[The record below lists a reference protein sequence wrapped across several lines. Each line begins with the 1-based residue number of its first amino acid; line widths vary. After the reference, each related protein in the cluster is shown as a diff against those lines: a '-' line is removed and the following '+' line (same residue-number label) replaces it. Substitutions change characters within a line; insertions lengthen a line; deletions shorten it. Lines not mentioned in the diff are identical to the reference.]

1 MKSRRARALAF
12 LAAAACA
19 AQSAQAQTAVDW
31 TAAEAAFKAN
41 RASGNSPPKGKA
53 AAKCAGY
60 WMMHGAALVRG
71 EFPKAALDA
80 LDPEL
85 TSREEAGINAIVF
98 SRLAS
103 NLLRDYEKAKK
114 EAQALIPRVIN
125 AERAAIRD
133 YFGQLGRCSFGP

>member
-1 MKSRRARALAF
+1 MRSRGARALAF
-12 LAAAACA
+12 LAAAACT
-19 AQSAQAQTAVDW
+19 AQSAQAGAAGDW
-31 TAAEAAFKAN
+31 AAAQGVFKAN

-71 EFPKAALDA
+71 EFPQAALDA

-85 TSREEAGINAIVF
+85 TSRDEAGINALVF
-98 SRLAS
+98 SRLTS
-103 NLLRDYEKAKK
+103 NLRDYDKAKK
-114 EAQALIPRVIN
+114 EAQALIPRLLN
-125 AERAAIRD
+125 GERDAIRD